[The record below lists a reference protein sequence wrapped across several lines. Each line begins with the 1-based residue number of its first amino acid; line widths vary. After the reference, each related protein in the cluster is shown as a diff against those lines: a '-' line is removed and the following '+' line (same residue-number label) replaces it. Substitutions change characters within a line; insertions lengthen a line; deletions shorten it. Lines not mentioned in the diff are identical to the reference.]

1 MGKAKWKMMTYNLN
15 KQTNFFINNYK
26 RTIDEETKWMIEF
39 IVRNFKNFMM
49 RNKSHYDCF
58 IFTMSKIYFFNEGI
72 RQDNIIYFS
81 YRSFMD
87 RSFIFELIILNAE
100 VLRIELKKS
109 LTDRRFRFPRC
120 SHFEMKVEH
129 SLCVLA
135 CYYLEST
142 EKDYIRFLICDDCKD
157 YIDFCVELW
166 DEFQEKGGCNG
177 RNFKEILGCKSV
189 DPLNFSMY

>member
-1 MGKAKWKMMTYNLN
+1 MGKAKWKMMIYNLK

-26 RTIDEETKWMIEF
+26 RTIDEETKWITEF

-72 RQDNIIYFS
+72 RQDNRIYFFNEGIRQDNRIYFS
-81 YRSFMD
+81 YRSF
-87 RSFIFELIILNAE
+87 IIGLIILNAE

-166 DEFQEKGGCNG
+166 DEFQEKGDVMG
-177 RNFKEILGCKSV
+177 EISRK
-189 DPLNFSMY
+189 F